1 VSASDLWVAE
11 AAGWAAWARR
21 GDDGFAGF
29 RPLLPPPGRA
39 TLDLGCGEG
48 RFARALAAEGHRVT
62 GVDVAPELI
71 ELARRADPGGAYA
84 VADAE
89 ELPFDEGAFDLVVAF
104 NVLSCVGNLEQAVA
118 EAARVLAAGGRLCAS
133 VVHPLYTS
141 GRREGD
147 GWLVERY
154 AEERLHTE
162 RVRRGEAELTFA
174 NVHRPLAA
182 YTSALER
189 AGFLI
194 EALREPAWTAVPMF
208 LHVRA
213 LKGESGPW
221 PEAAL

>member
-11 AAGWAAWARR
+11 AAGWAAWARQ
-21 GDDGFAGF
+21 GDDGFAEF

-48 RFARALAAEGHRVT
+48 RFARALAADGHRMT
-62 GVDVAPELI
+62 GVDVAPELVQ
-71 ELARRADPGGAYA
+71 LARRADPGGAYE

-89 ELPFDEGAFDLVVAF
+89 ALPFADGVFDLVVAF
-104 NVLSCVGNLEQAVA
+104 NVLSCVGNLEPALV
-118 EAARVLAAGGRLCAS
+118 EAARVLAAGGRLCGS

-141 GRREGD
+141 GRPEGD

-174 NVHRPLAA
+174 NVHRPLGA
-182 YTSALER
+182 YASALER
-189 AGFLI
+189 AGFSI
-194 EALREPAWTAVPMF
+194 EALREPAWTVVPMF
-208 LHVRA
+208 LHLRA
-213 LKGESGPW
+213 VKG
-221 PEAAL
+221 